1 MVSLFRYKKKD
12 YAMDVVTQ
20 LIEDFTLRPYQ
31 IRNTLLYTKL
41 IQRLYFIY
49 FFKRVTFLFNKMYF
63 TTFFNKRDVQ
73 P

>member
-1 MVSLFRYKKKD
+1 
-12 YAMDVVTQ
+12 MDVVTQ

-49 FFKRVTFLFNKMYF
+49 FFNVSLFYLIKCTSRHFSINGTY
-63 TTFFNKRDVQ
+63 NRNINI
-73 P
+73 